1 MRTRYR
7 AGQKGSGQKIIQS
20 IASTVET
27 AAGAA
32 AEGDMEAAAA
42 EEDATAM
49 DDDAPNVYF
58 DEVTDTDEELTCR
71 TPQS

>member
-1 MRTRYR
+1 M
-7 AGQKGSGQKIIQS
+7 
-20 IASTVET
+20 ET